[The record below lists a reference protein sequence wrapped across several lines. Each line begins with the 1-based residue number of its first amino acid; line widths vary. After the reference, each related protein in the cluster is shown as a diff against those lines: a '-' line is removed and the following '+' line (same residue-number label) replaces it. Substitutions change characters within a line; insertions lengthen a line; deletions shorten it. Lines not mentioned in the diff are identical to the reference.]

1 MTGQELAGTRSARP
15 ILMSASHSRALG
27 AVVFCVVAIPP
38 APAGAQTPAHVRVVK
53 DSAQVARW
61 LRPADT
67 LLEIDA
73 GTTLEVLDKDSG
85 RYWVILPADVHGT
98 RRSGWIRTE
107 DVEPVSVPRPSAQPA
122 DGASAGPPSPE
133 TTDPAEHAVTIAT
146 APLDERAASP
156 RTYSFDDVHFDR
168 DRDVL
173 RPDAL
178 ERLRSIAT
186 ALQADPAVVVH
197 LEGHTCSLGSTAYN
211 RALGLRRAEAVKAYL
226 VQQGIPAARL
236 HTASRGE
243 EHPGHDNSRE
253 QTRRLNRRVAL
264 VPDAAR

>member
-1 MTGQELAGTRSARP
+1 
-15 ILMSASHSRALG
+15 MSASLSRALG
-27 AVVFCVVAIPP
+27 ALVFFVVAIPP
-38 APAGAQTPAHVRVVK
+38 APAVAQTPAHVRVVK
-53 DSAQVARW
+53 DPAQVARW

-67 LLEIDA
+67 LLEIEA

-107 DVEPVSVPRPSAQPA
+107 DVEPVSVPQPAAQPA
-122 DGASAGPPSPE
+122 GVASAGNPSPG
-133 TTDPAEHAVTIAT
+133 TTHTTEHAVAIGT
-146 APLDERAASP
+146 APAEERASSP

-168 DRDVL
+168 DRDTL

-178 ERLRSIAT
+178 ERLRAIAT
-186 ALQADPAVVVH
+186 ALQADPAVAVN

-236 HTASRGE
+236 HTTSRGE
-243 EHPGHDNSRE
+243 DHPGHDNSRE
-253 QTRRLNRRVAL
+253 QTRRLNRRVTLA
-264 VPDAAR
+264 PDAAR